1 MTLVGNLRVP
11 LPVGQ
16 AFRLFTPMGERDWVD
31 GWHPHFPMPVE
42 DDAAV
47 GTVFHTDGHGQH
59 VTWIVVDRDGDRRI
73 RYARVAA
80 GRDAG
85 TVEVRLQPV
94 NGHTEVTV
102 TYALTA
108 LTPDGNRWL
117 RAFAAEYQG
126 FLRSW
131 ETSILTFLRPG

>member
-1 MTLVGNLRVP
+1 MTLVGELQVP
-11 LPVGQ
+11 LPVGE
-16 AFRLFTPMGERDWVD
+16 AFRLFTAMGERDWVA
-31 GWHPHFPMPVE
+31 GWDPRFPVPVE

-47 GTVFHTDGHGQH
+47 GTVFQTGAHDQH
-59 VTWIVVDRDGDRRI
+59 VTWIVIDRDGDRLI

-85 TVEVRLQPV
+85 TVEVRLQPA

-102 TYALTA
+102 TYRLTA
-108 LTPDGNRWL
+108 LTPDGDRWL
-117 RAFAAEYQG
+117 RAFAAGYPE

-131 ETSILTFLRPG
+131 ETSIADYLR